1 MTSKPTKNQP
11 TPPPDQLTA
20 NEENETSKTSEKAK
34 AATTNQASQP
44 AKADPKTTPKTE
56 AKTEPKKK
64 KPWSAPVLQFLD
76 EEEETEGHSTR
87 QDAPKTYPNQ
97 AESVYYTPDGAKR
110 SDSFSPS

>member
-20 NEENETSKTSEKAK
+20 REKSEESETSEKSEKAK
-34 AATTNQASQP
+34 AVAANQASQS
-44 AKADPKTTPKTE
+44 AKVTPKTE

-76 EEEETEGHSTR
+76 EEDNTDGKTDIHTEEDSSNRTTVNGMDS
-87 QDAPKTYPNQ
+87 KTYYSN
-97 AESVYYTPDGAKR
+97 
-110 SDSFSPS
+110 PS